1 MDPDLRIVIF
11 RVSETIEL
19 RSTLVVKH
27 PYITIAGHTAP
38 GDGICLKNYPLSVLR
53 TNDVIVRGIRVRTGI
68 EYLKAGES
76 SDGISVNLSERVILD
91 HCTAGWSTDE
101 IMDNRSNRDI
111 TVQWCIFSESLNNSV
126 HRKGEHGYAA
136 TIGGV
141 RSSYHHNLFAHNKG
155 RNPSIGGDE
164 KNRTEQLDF
173 RNNVVYNWVTRVCD
187 GKPRTIN
194 FVGNYY
200 KPGPATRGSNR
211 RRMVEVQPSEEYGYT
226 SKWYIAD
233 NLLVG
238 QPESSADNWS
248 GAVTYKGGC
257 SMEKNRSYAPFEDAN
272 IWTRDASKTYIEV
285 LNHAGVIVPRRDVVE
300 KRVIEEV
307 RNGTA
312 SIGKGIIDKV
322 EQAGGYPDLLTY
334 DVPSDTDN
342 DGMPDAWELSEGQ
355 DPGDPSDRHGVKE
368 GEVYDNLERYLNQLA
383 SGQPFLLPPIKLKVS
398 RADNAGVLLEWT
410 DISEGEQGFVIQR
423 TDAAGNF
430 QTLDKVAAGL
440 TTYTDSHPESGETA
454 EYRVFAFDGKRTS
467 LVSKPSGLNQIKTS
481 SAN

>member
-1 MDPDLRIVIF
+1 
-11 RVSETIEL
+11 
-19 RSTLVVKH
+19 
-27 PYITIAGHTAP
+27 
-38 GDGICLKNYPLSVLR
+38 
-53 TNDVIVRGIRVRTGI
+53 
-68 EYLKAGES
+68 
-76 SDGISVNLSERVILD
+76 
-91 HCTAGWSTDE
+91 
-101 IMDNRSNRDI
+101 
-111 TVQWCIFSESLNNSV
+111 
-126 HRKGEHGYAA
+126 
-136 TIGGV
+136 
-141 RSSYHHNLFAHNKG
+141 
-155 RNPSIGGDE
+155 
-164 KNRTEQLDF
+164 
-173 RNNVVYNWVTRVCD
+173 
-187 GKPRTIN
+187 
-194 FVGNYY
+194 
-200 KPGPATRGSNR
+200 
-211 RRMVEVQPSEEYGYT
+211 
-226 SKWYIAD
+226 
-233 NLLVG
+233 
-238 QPESSADNWS
+238 
-248 GAVTYKGGC
+248 
-257 SMEKNRSYAPFEDAN
+257 
-272 IWTRDASKTYIEV
+272 
-285 LNHAGVIVPRRDVVE
+285 VVE

-467 LVSKPSGLNQIKTS
+467 LVSKPAGLNQIKTS